1 MVFRQA
7 DALTLQ
13 KLTASRKID
22 TMRKAGPGAVGNP
35 APGLCSK
42 RAFVTIQN
50 PSASMPFLLVLEERG
65 VLNEGMN
72 RLVDDVPIRG
82 RAGVDLRSLDRTV
95 LNPDDGLRRDR

>member
-42 RAFVTIQN
+42 TAFIAFQN
-50 PSASMPFLLVLEERG
+50 PLPHQCPFFLLLKSKG
-65 VLNEGMN
+65 F
-72 RLVDDVPIRG
+72 
-82 RAGVDLRSLDRTV
+82 
-95 LNPDDGLRRDR
+95 